1 MAKNTRNY
9 IILEIKQ
16 ILQHVLEELL
26 YSSIPFFHGPLMN
39 GTNLILIFER
49 PALISLELI

>member
-16 ILQHVLEELL
+16 ILHVLEELL